1 MTRNYPANN
10 GTLLQTACAIVFL
23 LFVFVYL
30 YFFQADLLSMVQHV
44 LSGGATHYDRTIG
57 TVIITAVLYLV
68 HIGARRLGGLDRVCH
83 ALSYFPSLLML
94 AALTDVEVDF
104 SVSPLRGL
112 WLWLAP
118 LLLAVYVFLS
128 LAVKYNWIE
137 TLLPSYSAP
146 ISVLWK
152 NLLLMACMFIAVCLC
167 GNNDS
172 VLHYRLRVERLLGSG
187 AYSKALMVGDKSD
200 ETDASLTML
209 RAYALSRSG
218 QLGER
223 LFEFPLTGGS
233 YALLPVGK
241 GVRCLLYPE
250 DRIVRALSIRKKG
263 DMTPMEY
270 LLYIERNGLGRKP
283 VTDYILCGYLL
294 DRNIDAFVNAIRRKY
309 SLTSP
314 SLPKHY
320 KEALTLYTHLRSNPV
335 LVYHNEVMDADYADF
350 QNLEHKY
357 TDARERES
365 YVRDM
370 YGDTYWFY
378 YFYHRK

>member
-57 TVIITAVLYLV
+57 TFIITAVLYLV

-83 ALSYFPSLLML
+83 ALSYFPSLLLL

-172 VLHYRLRVERLLGSG
+172 ILHYRLRVERLLGSG
-187 AYSKALMVGDKSD
+187 AYSKALMVGEKSD

-233 YALLPVGK
+233 YALLPDGK

>member
-30 YFFQADLLSMVQHV
+30 YFFQADLLSMLQHV
-44 LSGGATHYDRTIG
+44 LSGGATHYDRTVG
-57 TVIITAVLYLV
+57 TVVITAVLYLV
-68 HIGARRLGGLDRVCH
+68 HLGAKRLGGLDRVCH
-83 ALSYFPSLLML
+83 ALSYFPSLLLL

-104 SVSPLRGL
+104 SVNPLRGL

-137 TLLPSYSAP
+137 TLPPSYSAP

-233 YALLPVGK
+233 YALLPDGK

>member
-83 ALSYFPSLLML
+83 ALSYFPSLLLL

-187 AYSKALMVGDKSD
+187 AYSKALMVGEKSD

-233 YALLPVGK
+233 YALLPDGK

-263 DMTPMEY
+263 NMTPMEY

>member
-30 YFFQADLLSMVQHV
+30 YFFQADLLSMLQHV
-44 LSGGATHYDRTIG
+44 LSGGATHYDRTVG
-57 TVIITAVLYLV
+57 TVVITAVLYLV
-68 HIGARRLGGLDRVCH
+68 HLGAKRLGGLDRVCH
-83 ALSYFPSLLML
+83 ALSYFPSLLLL

-104 SVSPLRGL
+104 SVNPLRGL

-137 TLLPSYSAP
+137 TLPPSYSAP

-187 AYSKALMVGDKSD
+187 AYSKALMVGEKSD
-200 ETDASLTML
+200 EADASLTML

-233 YALLPVGK
+233 YALLPDGK

-365 YVRDM
+365 YVHDM

>member
-83 ALSYFPSLLML
+83 ALSYFPSLLLL

-187 AYSKALMVGDKSD
+187 AYSKAIMVGEKSD

-233 YALLPVGK
+233 YALLPDGK

>member
-44 LSGGATHYDRTIG
+44 LSGGATHYDRTVG
-57 TVIITAVLYLV
+57 TVVITAVLYLV
-68 HIGARRLGGLDRVCH
+68 HLGAKRLGGLDRVCH
-83 ALSYFPSLLML
+83 ALSYFPSLLLL

-187 AYSKALMVGDKSD
+187 AYSKALMVGEKSD

-209 RAYALSRSG
+209 RTYALSRSG

-233 YALLPVGK
+233 YALLPDGK

-294 DRNIDAFVNAIRRKY
+294 DKNIDAFVDVIRRKY

-335 LVYHNEVMDADYADF
+335 LVFHNEVLDADYADF
-350 QNLEHKY
+350 QKLERKY
-357 TDARERES
+357 TDLRERES

-378 YFYHRK
+378 YFYHSK

>member
-30 YFFQADLLSMVQHV
+30 YFFQADLLSMVQHI

-83 ALSYFPSLLML
+83 ALSYFPSLLLL

-152 NLLLMACMFIAVCLC
+152 NLLLMACMFIVVCLC

-187 AYSKALMVGDKSD
+187 VYSKALMVGEKSD

-209 RAYALSRSG
+209 RIYALSRSG

-233 YALLPVGK
+233 YALLPDGK

-250 DRIVRALSIRKKG
+250 DRMVRALSIRKKG

-335 LVYHNEVMDADYADF
+335 LVYHNEVIDADYADF

>member
-83 ALSYFPSLLML
+83 ALSYFPSLLLL

-172 VLHYRLRVERLLGSG
+172 ILHYRLRVERLLGSG
-187 AYSKALMVGDKSD
+187 AYSKALMVGEKSD

-233 YALLPVGK
+233 YALLPDGK

>member
-44 LSGGATHYDRTIG
+44 LSGGATHYDSTIG

-68 HIGARRLGGLDRVCH
+68 HIGTKRLGGLDRVCH
-83 ALSYFPSLLML
+83 ALSYFPSLLLL

-187 AYSKALMVGDKSD
+187 AYSKALMVGEKSD

-233 YALLPVGK
+233 YALLPDGK
-241 GVRCLLYPE
+241 SVRCLLYPE

>member
-1 MTRNYPANN
+1 MTRIYPANN
-10 GTLLQTACAIVFL
+10 GILLQTACAIVFL

-83 ALSYFPSLLML
+83 ALSYFPSLLLL

-187 AYSKALMVGDKSD
+187 AYSKALMVGEKSD

-233 YALLPVGK
+233 YALLPDGK

>member
-83 ALSYFPSLLML
+83 ALSYFPSLLLL
-94 AALTDVEVDF
+94 AALTDVGVDF

-137 TLLPSYSAP
+137 TLPPSYSAP

-187 AYSKALMVGDKSD
+187 AYSKALMVGEKSD

-233 YALLPVGK
+233 YALLPDGK

-335 LVYHNEVMDADYADF
+335 LVYHNEVIDADYADF

>member
-30 YFFQADLLSMVQHV
+30 YFFQADLLSMLQHV
-44 LSGGATHYDRTIG
+44 LSGGATHYDRTVG
-57 TVIITAVLYLV
+57 TVVITAVLYLV
-68 HIGARRLGGLDRVCH
+68 HLGAKRLGGLDRVCH
-83 ALSYFPSLLML
+83 ALSYFPSLLLL

-104 SVSPLRGL
+104 SVNPLRGL

-137 TLLPSYSAP
+137 TLPPSYSAP

-187 AYSKALMVGDKSD
+187 AYTKALMAGEKSD
-200 ETDASLTML
+200 EADASLTML

-233 YALLPVGK
+233 YALLPDGK

-365 YVRDM
+365 YVHDM

>member
-30 YFFQADLLSMVQHV
+30 YFFQADLLSMLQHV
-44 LSGGATHYDRTIG
+44 LSGGATHYDRTVG
-57 TVIITAVLYLV
+57 TVVITAVLYLV
-68 HIGARRLGGLDRVCH
+68 HLGAKRLGGLDRVCH
-83 ALSYFPSLLML
+83 ALSYFPSLLLL

-112 WLWLAP
+112 WLWLVP

-152 NLLLMACMFIAVCLC
+152 NLLLMACMFISVCLC

-187 AYSKALMVGDKSD
+187 AYSKALMVGEKSD

-233 YALLPVGK
+233 YALLPDGK

-320 KEALTLYTHLRSNPV
+320 KEALTLYTHLRANPV
-335 LVYHNEVMDADYADF
+335 LVFHNEVLDADYADF
-350 QNLEHKY
+350 QNLERKY
-357 TDARERES
+357 TDLRERES

>member
-30 YFFQADLLSMVQHV
+30 YFFQADLLSMLQHV
-44 LSGGATHYDRTIG
+44 LSGGATHYDRTVG
-57 TVIITAVLYLV
+57 TVVITAVLYLV
-68 HIGARRLGGLDRVCH
+68 HLGAKRLGGLDRVCH
-83 ALSYFPSLLML
+83 ALSYFPSLLLL

-137 TLLPSYSAP
+137 TLPPSYSAP

-187 AYSKALMVGDKSD
+187 AYSKALMVGEKSD

-233 YALLPVGK
+233 YALLPDGK

-270 LLYIERNGLGRKP
+270 LLYIERNGLSRKP

>member
-44 LSGGATHYDRTIG
+44 LSGGATHYDRTVG
-57 TVIITAVLYLV
+57 TVVITAVLYLV
-68 HIGARRLGGLDRVCH
+68 HLGAKRLGGLDRVCH
-83 ALSYFPSLLML
+83 ALSYFPSLLLL

-187 AYSKALMVGDKSD
+187 AYSKALMVGEKSD

-209 RAYALSRSG
+209 RTYALSRSG

-233 YALLPVGK
+233 YALLPDGK

-294 DRNIDAFVNAIRRKY
+294 DKNIDAFVDVIRRKY

-335 LVYHNEVMDADYADF
+335 LVFHNEVLDADYADF
-350 QNLEHKY
+350 QKLERKY
-357 TDARERES
+357 TDLRERES

-370 YGDTYWFY
+370 YCDTYWFY
-378 YFYHRK
+378 YFYHSK

>member
-83 ALSYFPSLLML
+83 ALSYFPSLLLL

-187 AYSKALMVGDKSD
+187 AYSKALMVGEKSD

-233 YALLPVGK
+233 YALLPEGK

>member
-68 HIGARRLGGLDRVCH
+68 HLGAKRLGGLDRVCH
-83 ALSYFPSLLML
+83 ALSYFPSLLLL

-187 AYSKALMVGDKSD
+187 AYSKALMVGGKSD

-233 YALLPVGK
+233 YALLPDGK

-320 KEALTLYTHLRSNPV
+320 KEALTLYTHLRANPV
-335 LVYHNEVMDADYADF
+335 LVFHNEVLDADYADF
-350 QNLEHKY
+350 QNLERKY
-357 TDARERES
+357 TDLRERES

>member
-44 LSGGATHYDRTIG
+44 LSGGATHYDRTVG
-57 TVIITAVLYLV
+57 TVVITAVLYLV
-68 HIGARRLGGLDRVCH
+68 HLGAKRLGGLDRVCH
-83 ALSYFPSLLML
+83 ALSYFPSLLLL

-112 WLWLAP
+112 WLWFAP

-137 TLLPSYSAP
+137 TLLLSYSAP

-187 AYSKALMVGDKSD
+187 AYSKALMVGEKSD

-209 RAYALSRSG
+209 CTYALSRSG

-233 YALLPVGK
+233 YALLPDGK

-294 DRNIDAFVNAIRRKY
+294 DKNIDAFVDVIRRKY

-335 LVYHNEVMDADYADF
+335 LVFHNEVLDADYADF
-350 QNLEHKY
+350 QKLERKY
-357 TDARERES
+357 TDLRERES